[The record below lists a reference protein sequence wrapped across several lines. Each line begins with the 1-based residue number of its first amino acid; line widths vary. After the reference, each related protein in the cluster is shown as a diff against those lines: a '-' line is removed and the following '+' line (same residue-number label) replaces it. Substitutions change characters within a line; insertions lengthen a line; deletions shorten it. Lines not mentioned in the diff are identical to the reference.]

1 MLFVRY
7 AATALFIVAVPVFL
21 VLTNVRVAATEPRV
35 FGYSFPKYD
44 VVEVTGVDR
53 AQLDRAAVEMV
64 RYFRNSEPLLTTRVT
79 IDGQEQALFNPRE
92 VLHMRDVKERFQASF
107 RVHEAAFVY
116 IVGYVAAVFLW
127 SRERPMRRLAEQSIL
142 AGVLTA
148 GILAT
153 AALTML
159 VGFDA
164 MFRQF
169 HLLSF
174 SNDFWMLD
182 PATDRLVQMFPQG
195 FWFDVSLAV
204 GVASVAQGALIAFAG
219 WAYLRWLDRPS
230 KQRRTRE
237 APATAAADG

>member
-1 MLFVRY
+1 MLILRY
-7 AATALFIVAVPVFL
+7 AATALFIAAIPVFL

-35 FGYSFPKYD
+35 FGYSFSKYD
-44 VVEVTGVDR
+44 VVEVTGIDR
-53 AQLDRAAVEMV
+53 AQLDRAAIEIV

-79 IDGQEQALFNPRE
+79 VDGQEQALFNPRE
-92 VLHMRDVKERFQASF
+92 VLHMRDVKDLFQMSF

-148 GILAT
+148 GILAVV
-153 AALTML
+153 ALTML
-159 VGFDA
+159 VGFDE

-195 FWFDVSLAV
+195 FWFDVSIGV
-204 GVASVAQGALIAFAG
+204 GVLTALQGALLAGGG
-219 WAYLRWLDRPS
+219 WAYLRWTDRS
-230 KQRRTRE
+230 ARLRRSRSAQ
-237 APATAAADG
+237 APALGEG

>member
-1 MLFVRY
+1 VLFVRY
-7 AATALFIVAVPVFL
+7 AATTLFIVAVPVFL

-35 FGYSFPKYD
+35 FGYSFSRYD

-53 AQLDRAAVEMV
+53 AQLDRAAIELV
-64 RYFRNSEPLLTTRVT
+64 RYFRDAEPLLTTRVT
-79 IDGQEQALFNPRE
+79 IEGQEQALFNPRE
-92 VLHMRDVKERFQASF
+92 VLHMRDVKELFQASF
-107 RVHEAAFVY
+107 RVHEGAFVY

-127 SRERPMRRLAEQSIL
+127 SRERPLRRLAEQAIL
-142 AGVLTA
+142 AGVVTA

-153 AALTML
+153 MALTML
-159 VGFDA
+159 VGFDE

-182 PATDRLVQMFPQG
+182 PTRDRLVQMFPQG

-204 GVASVAQGALIAFAG
+204 GVASVAQGALLAAVG
-219 WAYLRWLDRPS
+219 WAYLRWLERPS
-230 KQRRTRE
+230 RQHPRRE
-237 APATAAADG
+237 APAAAAVDG